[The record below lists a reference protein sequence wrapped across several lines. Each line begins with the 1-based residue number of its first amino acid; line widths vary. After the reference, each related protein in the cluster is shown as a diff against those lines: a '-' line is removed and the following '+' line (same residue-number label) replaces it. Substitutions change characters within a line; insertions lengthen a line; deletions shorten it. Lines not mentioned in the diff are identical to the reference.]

1 MDLNTSTLMLLF
13 FIGLFLISFWKI
25 YAFLPNEQLSDD
37 DNTPEAKAELLGV
50 ILKVVQNNP
59 PHLTLNELYE
69 KVKND
74 EDFDGEHFWRFN
86 PNKLHHL
93 LEYYFAKHPDTKS
106 IEELHK
112 KLNS

>member
-1 MDLNTSTLMLLF
+1 MDLNTSTLMLIF

-25 YAFLPNEQLSDD
+25 YAFLPNEQLPDD
-37 DNTPEAKAELLGV
+37 DNTPQAREEITKV
-50 ILKVVQNNP
+50 ILQVIQKSRADIS
-59 PHLTLNELYE
+59 LNELYE
-69 KVKND
+69 KIKSD
-74 EDFDGEHFWRFN
+74 EDFDEKHFWRFN

-93 LEYYFAKHPDTKS
+93 LEYYYAKHPDTQS

>member
-1 MDLNTSTLMLLF
+1 MDLNTSTFMLIF

-37 DNTPEAKAELLGV
+37 DNTPEAKAELLKIV
-50 ILKVVQNNP
+50 LKVIQNSKP
-59 PHLTLNELYE
+59 SLTLNELYE

-74 EDFDGEHFWRFN
+74 ESFDREHFWRFN

-93 LEYYFAKHPDTKS
+93 LQYYYAKHPDTQS
-106 IEELHK
+106 IEDIYK